1 MTSKRRFVASAVVL
15 SALAAA
21 RPASGHDPLEATAT
35 ARVEASGLELSI
47 TLGSRRAFRAC
58 GRTPFERCARELYVV
73 ASAGKVLAPRSSRAT
88 LRADGDLEL
97 TVSYPRPGAGRLR
110 LTAAHLQRNPDEMSG
125 ATVTVLADARLLR
138 RQILDAANAS
148 IEVQLGTGP

>member
-1 MTSKRRFVASAVVL
+1 MRSLGRFVASAVVFWT
-15 SALAAA
+15 LAAA

-35 ARVEASGLELSI
+35 ARVEAEGLELSI

-58 GRTPFERCARELYVV
+58 GRTPFEKCARELYVV

-97 TVSYPRPGAGRLR
+97 TVSYPRPPAGLLR

-125 ATVTVLADARLLR
+125 ATLTVLADAKLLR
-138 RQILDAANAS
+138 RQILDADNAS
-148 IEVQLGTGP
+148 IELHLGKAP